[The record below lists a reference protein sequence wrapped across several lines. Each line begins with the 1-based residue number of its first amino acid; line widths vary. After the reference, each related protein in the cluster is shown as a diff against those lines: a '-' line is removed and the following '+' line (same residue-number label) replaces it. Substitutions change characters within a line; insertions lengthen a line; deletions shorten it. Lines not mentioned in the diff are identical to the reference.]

1 MFLLQ
6 EESFKHKVTTS
17 TQTSDSWAKQNLA
30 AIHAR
35 LQPVRKLNSGAIYTE
50 PSGIHFHVVT
60 KTGSSLRFWLIEQT
74 NPNTGVIQSEIDLD
88 DPLLLMEPYTQAMTL
103 GLLWRPQPSD
113 IYIAGFGGGRLPL
126 ILHHYLPNACIDCTD
141 IEPNIVKIAEQ
152 FFGVQCDERL
162 QVAIEDGRRWLE
174 KTDKLYDLI
183 LLDVFLDNGYSP
195 YRMST
200 VEFFQLCHS
209 RLLPGGV
216 VVINLLGGDPFA
228 AAKARTLAQAFLN
241 VYTFVDPGE
250 NIILFATDNNEFEIE
265 TLHQRA
271 AMLDAVHA
279 FPYPFR
285 EHGQRLTKGLDIL
298 EAEARTA
305 PLLTDDAPP
314 AEYFATLPS
323 FAAPFSQVD
332 PNLPG
337 PCGSGLHFA
346 ACHGAA
352 SSTINVD

>member
-1 MFLLQ
+1 
-6 EESFKHKVTTS
+6 VTTP
-17 TQTSDSWAKQNLA
+17 TPDSWAKQNLA

-35 LQPVRKLNSGAIYTE
+35 LEPIRKLKNGTIYTE

-60 KTGSSLRFWLIEQT
+60 KTGTNLRFWLIEQT
-74 NPNTGVIQSEIDLD
+74 NPNTGVIQSEIDLN

-103 GLLWRPQPSD
+103 GLLWRPQPSA

-126 ILHHYLPNACIDCTD
+126 ILHHYLPGTRIDCTD
-141 IEPNIVKIAEQ
+141 IEPDIVNIAER
-152 FFGVQCDERL
+152 FFGVKRDDRL
-162 QVAIEDGRRWLE
+162 QVEIEDGRQWLAE
-174 KTDKLYDLI
+174 TDTRYDLI

-228 AAKARTLAQAFLN
+228 AAKARTLAEAFPC
-241 VYTFVDPGE
+241 VYSFVDPGE
-250 NIILFATDNNEFEIE
+250 NIILFATDNNELEIE

-285 EHGQRLTKGLDIL
+285 EHGQHLTEGLGIL
-298 EAEARTA
+298 EGDAASA
-305 PLLTDDAPP
+305 PLLTDATPP
-314 AEYFATLPS
+314 PEYFATLPS

-332 PNLPG
+332 PDLPC

-346 ACHGAA
+346 ACHGEH
-352 SSTINVD
+352 SSTRKAL